1 MGIEKLKRVMW
12 RLKEK
17 NPTLKVILKHD
28 LENAIMW
35 ECGTAYVT
43 IFDNRAALIRLGWI
57 KRQSRYFTVGNKYY
71 EDETNI

>member
-17 NPTLKVILKHD
+17 NPTLEVILKAD

-43 IFDNRAALIRLGWI
+43 ILDNRNALIRLGWI
-57 KRQSRYFTVGNKYY
+57 KRQSRYFTIGPKYY
-71 EDETNI
+71 ADEMNL